1 MPAAAVTFPRERG
14 TELGFWATS
23 DGNAGLASAAPSGGR
38 LLVLLAAVLALFLA
52 AAASADAG
60 IKTLEPDAEAE
71 KALSARWQSLDGL
84 KAQLEALPAV
94 QAAGAGTGKRRAL
107 VIGNDAYEALAPLQ
121 KAVADADSVAKTLSG
136 LGFEVT
142 SADNLARDPFDETLE
157 TFYESLEEN
166 DVALIFYS
174 GHGLAMEGSNY
185 LLPVDMPMLEPD
197 EGRKLRREAVDAGE
211 ILARLGER
219 GVGLAL
225 VVLDACRDD
234 PFARDGTKGGMSLK
248 GLARMQ
254 PQKGMFVLYSA
265 GVGQKA
271 LDRLGPDDGEPNSVF
286 TRKFMPILATPGLP
300 LVDIAKRTQVEVQ
313 ALARKVHHTQEPAYY
328 DQVVGQYYFQPPK
341 PRLFGIAI
349 GIDDYVGYRLAGAV
363 NDADVVA
370 DAVRALGAEKV
381 VVMRNADARLQFI
394 DYVWSDILSEARPG
408 DTIALS
414 YAGVSGQRPAP
425 AGSGE
430 EDGKDEFLLL
440 SGGNVLDAKGDPA
453 SVAPDAL
460 LSDDDLTRWMEA
472 AAEKNVNVVLLVDGC
487 HGGGLLDRPFANVS
501 FLGASDE
508 DEVVL
513 EYEIEGRRHGLASV
527 AFAYGIGGY
536 ADYNSDGFVT
546 QRELFAYVAR
556 QVLNVAGL
564 EQTPQFL
571 PALGGEAGDMPL
583 FRLAASPGQAAAP
596 TR

>member
-1 MPAAAVTFPRERG
+1 M
-14 TELGFWATS
+14 GFWAE
-23 DGNAGLASAAPSGGR
+23 GGKNAGAGATATPGVRLLSLFSVFIALVFVAAPP
-38 LLVLLAAVLALFLA
+38 AH
-52 AAASADAG
+52 AG
-60 IKTLEPDAEAE
+60 IKSLGSEAE
-71 KALSARWQSLDGL
+71 MQKVLSERWQSLDEL

-94 QAAGAGTGKRRAL
+94 QAAGSGTGKRRAL

-157 TFYESLEEN
+157 AFYESLEEH

-197 EGRKLRREAVDAGE
+197 EGPKLRREAVNAGE

-234 PFARDGTKGGMSLK
+234 PFARDGTRGGMSLK
-248 GLARMQ
+248 GLARME

-349 GIDDYVGYRLAGAV
+349 GIDDYAGYKLAGAV
-363 NDADVVA
+363 NDADVIA

-381 VVMRNADARLQFI
+381 VALKDADARLLFI
-394 DYVWSDILSEARPG
+394 EYVWNDMLAEARPG
-408 DTIALS
+408 DTIVLS
-414 YAGVSGQRPAP
+414 YSGVSGQRPAP
-425 AGSGE
+425 AGAGE
-430 EDGKDEFLLL
+430 EDGKDEFVVL
-440 SGGNVLDAKGDPA
+440 SGGNVLDARGDPA
-453 SVAPDAL
+453 SVAPDAV

-472 AAEKNVNVVLLVDGC
+472 AADRNVNVVLLVDGC

-501 FLGASDE
+501 FLGASAE
-508 DEVVL
+508 DELVL
-513 EYEIEGRRHGLASV
+513 EYEVEGRKHGLASV

-536 ADYNSDGFVT
+536 ADYNGDGYVT
-546 QRELFAYVAR
+546 QRELFVYVDR
-556 QVLNVAGL
+556 QVLNIAGL

-571 PALGGEAGDMPL
+571 PALGVDAGDMPL
-583 FRLAASPGQAAAP
+583 FRLA
-596 TR
+596 

>member
-1 MPAAAVTFPRERG
+1 M
-14 TELGFWATS
+14 
-23 DGNAGLASAAPSGGR
+23 LAIFVAAPS
-38 LLVLLAAVLALFLA
+38 AH
-52 AAASADAG
+52 AG
-60 IKTLEPDAEAE
+60 IKALGSDAGAQ
-71 KALSARWQSLDGL
+71 KVLSERWKSLDEL
-84 KAQLEALPAV
+84 RAQLEALPAI
-94 QAAGAGTGKRRAL
+94 QTAGAGTGKRRAL

-121 KAVADADSVAKTLSG
+121 KAVADADSVARTLAG

-157 TFYESLEEN
+157 AFYESLEEH

-185 LLPVDMPMLEPD
+185 LLPVDMPMLEPE

-248 GLARMQ
+248 GLTRMQ

-286 TRKFMPILATPGLP
+286 TRKFTPILATPGLP

-363 NDADVVA
+363 NDAEVIA
-370 DAVRALGAEKV
+370 DAVRGLGAEKV
-381 VVMRNADARLQFI
+381 VALRNADARLLFVE
-394 DYVWSDILSEARPG
+394 YVWNDMLAEARPG
-408 DTIALS
+408 DTIVLS
-414 YAGVSGQRPAP
+414 YSGVSGQRPAP

-430 EDGKDEFLLL
+430 EDGKDEFLVL
-440 SGGNVLDAKGDPA
+440 SGGNILDAKGDPA
-453 SVAPDAL
+453 SIAPDAV

-472 AAEKNVNVVLLVDGC
+472 AAGKNVNVVLLVDGC
-487 HGGGLLDRPFANVS
+487 HGGGLLDRQFANVS
-501 FLGASDE
+501 FLGASAE
-508 DEVVL
+508 DELVL
-513 EYEIEGRRHGLASV
+513 EYEVEGRRHGLASV

-536 ADYNSDGFVT
+536 ADYNGDGYVT
-546 QRELFAYVAR
+546 QRELFTYVSR
-556 QVLNVAGL
+556 QLLNAAGL

-571 PALGGEAGDMPL
+571 PALGVDAGDMPL
-583 FRLAASPGQAAAP
+583 FRLAAAAVGAQSTSSGKAEL

>member
-1 MPAAAVTFPRERG
+1 MGGSGAGSGQVT
-14 TELGFWATS
+14 
-23 DGNAGLASAAPSGGR
+23 
-38 LLVLLAAVLALFLA
+38 A
-52 AAASADAG
+52 AAAGGLRARLFGIVALVLAVLLVGSADVRAAA
-60 IKTLEPDAEAE
+60 KSLEPDPEAE
-71 KALSARWQSLDGL
+71 KVLAERWQSLDAL
-84 KAQLEALPAV
+84 RAQLEALPAV
-94 QAAGAGTGKRRAL
+94 EAAGAGTGKRRAL

-157 TFYESLEEN
+157 AFYRSLEEN

-174 GHGLAMEGSNY
+174 GHGLASEGSNF

-197 EGRKLRREAVDAGE
+197 EGRKLKREAVDAGE
-211 ILARLGER
+211 ILGRLSER

-286 TRKFMPILATPGLP
+286 TRKFMPILSTPGLP

-370 DAVRALGAEKV
+370 DAIRALGAEKV
-381 VVMRNADARLQFI
+381 VTLRDADARLQFVE
-394 DYVWSDILSEARPG
+394 YVWSDMLADARPG
-408 DTIALS
+408 DTIVLS
-414 YAGVSGQRPAP
+414 YAGISGQRPAP
-425 AGSGE
+425 VGSGE

-472 AAEKNVNVVLLVDGC
+472 AADRNVNVVLLVDGC
-487 HGGGLLDRPFANVS
+487 HGGGLLDRSFANVS
-501 FLGASDE
+501 FLGASAE

-513 EYEIEGRRHGLASV
+513 EYEVEGVKHGLASV
-527 AFAYGIGGY
+527 AFAYGVGGY
-536 ADYNSDGFVT
+536 ADYNADGYVT
-546 QRELFAYVAR
+546 QRELFTYVSR
-556 QVLNVAGL
+556 QVLNIAGL
-564 EQTPQFL
+564 RQTPQFL
-571 PALGGEAGDMPL
+571 PALGADASDMPL
-583 FRLAASPGQAAAP
+583 FRLAASAGQAAAP

>member
-1 MPAAAVTFPRERG
+1 MGVSANDSGRVGGSAVAACALHLFAVF
-14 TELGFWATS
+14 ATIF
-23 DGNAGLASAAPSGGR
+23 AIFVAAPS
-38 LLVLLAAVLALFLA
+38 AY
-52 AAASADAG
+52 AG
-60 IKTLEPDAEAE
+60 IKTLGSDAEAQ
-71 KALSARWQSLDGL
+71 KVLSERWKSLDEL
-84 KAQLEALPAV
+84 RARLEALPAI
-94 QAAGAGTGKRRAL
+94 QTAGAGTGKRRAL
-107 VIGNDAYEALAPLQ
+107 VIGNDAYEDLAPLQ

-157 TFYESLEEN
+157 AFYESLEEH

-174 GHGLAMEGSNY
+174 GHGLAMDGSNY

-363 NDADVVA
+363 NDAEVIA
-370 DAVRALGAEKV
+370 DAVRGLGAEKV
-381 VVMRNADARLQFI
+381 VALRNADARLLFVE
-394 DYVWSDILSEARPG
+394 YVWNDMLAEARPG
-408 DTIALS
+408 DTIVLS
-414 YAGVSGQRPAP
+414 YSGVSGQRPAP

-430 EDGKDEFLLL
+430 EDGKDEFLVL
-440 SGGNVLDAKGDPA
+440 SGGNILDAKGDPA
-453 SVAPDAL
+453 SIAPDAV

-487 HGGGLLDRPFANVS
+487 HGGGLLDRQFANVS
-501 FLGASDE
+501 FLGASAE
-508 DEVVL
+508 DELVI
-513 EYEIEGRRHGLASV
+513 EYEVEGRKHGLASV

-536 ADYNSDGFVT
+536 ADYNGDGYVT
-546 QRELFAYVAR
+546 QRELFTYVSR
-556 QVLNVAGL
+556 QLLNAAGL

-571 PALGGEAGDMPL
+571 PALGVDAGDMPL
-583 FRLAASPGQAAAP
+583 FRLAASPGQVAAP

>member
-1 MPAAAVTFPRERG
+1 LLVGILDKRVEIAGRPAAAP
-14 TELGFWATS
+14 LC
-23 DGNAGLASAAPSGGR
+23 GR
-38 LLVLLAAVLALFLA
+38 LSALLAVVFAVFFVGGLYAHA
-52 AAASADAG
+52 AVRS
-60 IKTLEPDAEAE
+60 LEPDPEAQ
-71 KALSARWQSLDGL
+71 KLLSERWKSLDDL
-84 KAQLEALPAV
+84 RLRLEGLPAV

-107 VIGNDAYEALAPLQ
+107 VIGNDAYVNLAPLQ
-121 KAVADADSVAKTLSG
+121 KAVGDAESVAETLAG

-142 SADNLARDPFDETLE
+142 SAANLARDPFDETLE
-157 TFYESLEEN
+157 AFYESLEEH
-166 DVALIFYS
+166 DVALLFYS
-174 GHGLAMEGSNY
+174 GHGIASDGGNF
-185 LLPVDMPMLEPD
+185 LLPVDIPMLNPD
-197 EGRKLRREAVDAGE
+197 EARKLRREAVDAGE
-211 ILARLGER
+211 ILARIGER

-234 PFARDGTKGGMSLK
+234 PFARDGTKGGIALK
-248 GLARMQ
+248 GLAGMR
-254 PQKGMFVLYSA
+254 PQNGMFVLYSA

-286 TRKFMPILATPGLP
+286 TRKFMPILTTPGLP

-341 PRLFGIAI
+341 PRLFAIAI
-349 GIDDYVGYRLAGAV
+349 GIDEYVGYRLAGAV
-363 NDADVVA
+363 NDAEVIVES
-370 DAVRALGAEKV
+370 VRAVGAEKV

-394 DYVWSDILSEARPG
+394 DYVWSDMLAEARPG
-408 DTIALS
+408 DTIVFS
-414 YAGVSGQRPAP
+414 YSGVSGQRPAP
-425 AGSGE
+425 AGADE
-430 EDGKDEFLLL
+430 EDGKDEFLVL

-453 SVAPDAL
+453 SIALDAL
-460 LSDDDLTRWMEA
+460 LTDDDLTRWMEA

-501 FLGASDE
+501 FLGASAE

-513 EYEIEGRRHGLASV
+513 EYEVEGRKHGLASV

-536 ADYNSDGFVT
+536 ADYNSDGYVT

-571 PALGGEAGDMPL
+571 PALGKDASDMPL
-583 FRLAASPGQAAAP
+583 FRLPAPAGTAGAQSSGDAS

>member
-1 MPAAAVTFPRERG
+1 MGVSANDSGRVGGSAVAACALHLFAVF
-14 TELGFWATS
+14 ATIF
-23 DGNAGLASAAPSGGR
+23 AIFVAAPS
-38 LLVLLAAVLALFLA
+38 AY
-52 AAASADAG
+52 AG
-60 IKTLEPDAEAE
+60 IKTLGSDAEAQ
-71 KALSARWQSLDGL
+71 KVLSERWKSLDEL
-84 KAQLEALPAV
+84 KARLEALPAI
-94 QAAGAGTGKRRAL
+94 QTAGAGTGKRRAL
-107 VIGNDAYEALAPLQ
+107 VIGNDAYEDLAPLQ
-121 KAVADADSVAKTLSG
+121 KAVADANSVAKTLSG

-157 TFYESLEEN
+157 AFYESLEEH

-174 GHGLAMEGSNY
+174 GHGLAMDGSNY

-363 NDADVVA
+363 NDAEVIA
-370 DAVRALGAEKV
+370 DAVRGLGAEKV
-381 VVMRNADARLQFI
+381 VALRNADARLLFVE
-394 DYVWSDILSEARPG
+394 YVWNDMLAEARPG
-408 DTIALS
+408 DTIVLS
-414 YAGVSGQRPAP
+414 YSGVSGQRPAP

-430 EDGKDEFLLL
+430 EDGKDEFLVL
-440 SGGNVLDAKGDPA
+440 SGGNILDAKGDPA
-453 SVAPDAL
+453 SIAPDAV

-487 HGGGLLDRPFANVS
+487 HGGGLLDRQFANVS
-501 FLGASDE
+501 FLGASAE
-508 DEVVL
+508 DELVI
-513 EYEIEGRRHGLASV
+513 EYEVEGRKHGLASV

-536 ADYNSDGFVT
+536 ADYNGDGYVT
-546 QRELFAYVAR
+546 QRELFTYVSR
-556 QVLNVAGL
+556 QLLNAAGL
-564 EQTPQFL
+564 EQTPQVL
-571 PALGGEAGDMPL
+571 PALGVDAGDMPL
-583 FRLAASPGQAAAP
+583 FRLAASPGQVAAP

>member
-1 MPAAAVTFPRERG
+1 MG
-14 TELGFWATS
+14 GS
-23 DGNAGLASAAPSGGR
+23 GAGSGQVG
-38 LLVLLAAVLALFLA
+38 A
-52 AAASADAG
+52 AAAGGLGARLFGIVALVLAVLLVGSADVRAG
-60 IKTLEPDAEAE
+60 MKSLEPDPEAE
-71 KALSARWQSLDGL
+71 KVLAERWQSLDEL
-84 KAQLEALPAV
+84 RAQLEALPAV
-94 QAAGAGTGKRRAL
+94 EAAGAGTGKRRAL

-157 TFYESLEEN
+157 AFYQSLEEN

-174 GHGLAMEGSNY
+174 GHGLASEGSNF

-197 EGRKLRREAVDAGE
+197 EGRKLKREAVDAGE
-211 ILARLGER
+211 ILGRLSDR

-286 TRKFMPILATPGLP
+286 TRKFMPILSTPGLP

-370 DAVRALGAEKV
+370 DAIRALGAEKV
-381 VVMRNADARLQFI
+381 VTLRDADARLQFVE
-394 DYVWSDILSEARPG
+394 YVWSDMLADARPG
-408 DTIALS
+408 DTIVLA
-414 YAGVSGQRPAP
+414 YAGISGQRPAP

-472 AAEKNVNVVLLVDGC
+472 AADRNVNVVLLVDGC
-487 HGGGLLDRPFANVS
+487 HGGGLLDRSFANVS
-501 FLGASDE
+501 FLGASAE

-513 EYEIEGRRHGLASV
+513 EYEVDGLKHGLASV
-527 AFAYGIGGY
+527 AFAYGVGGY
-536 ADYNSDGFVT
+536 ADYNADGYVT
-546 QRELFAYVAR
+546 QRELFTYVSR
-556 QVLNVAGL
+556 QVLNIAGL
-564 EQTPQFL
+564 RQTPQFL
-571 PALGGEAGDMPL
+571 PALGAAPSDMPL
-583 FRLAASPGQAAAP
+583 FRLAASAGQAAAP